1 MKPGI
6 CLAVFVVTVV
16 MNGSVL
22 AAPESFVID
31 GGHTFPR
38 FSYNHIG
45 YSTQIS
51 RFNRTTGKI
60 VLDKEARTGSVDVVI
75 DMTSVDTGNILLDRV
90 IQGDDLL
97 DTAKY
102 PTATFKST
110 KVRFEDDRAVA
121 VEGILTIKSVA
132 RPVTLT
138 INSLKLAVNP
148 MLKRNEIGANA
159 SAKIRRSDY
168 NAGKYAPEVGDE
180 VTVDIA
186 VEAIKE

>member
-6 CLAVFVVTVV
+6 CLAVFVTVV

-38 FSYNHIG
+38 FSYNHFG
-45 YSTQIS
+45 YSTQVS